1 MFPKK
6 HFSRKRKNI
15 ETSSIAIIGASYAGL
30 TLANYVVLHSPRTK
44 LQIFESSKSIPGRFI
59 QGFFNVPNYRHILKQ
74 IKLKYNGDSRDEI
87 IHTLW
92 SDRVK
97 SVIKCMQKVVKIE
110 RQHFSDEL
118 YILVQDGDSMQQ
130 KRYGPFDFVIGADGV
145 LSICR
150 QSPLEGVLVIGDAR
164 WVRSRWYDFGFQRI
178 NSGGDIAMMDACE
191 LGHLICYDCY
201 EDDLKKFRT
210 ETLHQKGKYI
220 RRVPLFFILVV
231 ITFKAMHT

>member
-6 HFSRKRKNI
+6 HHPRKRKNI

-97 SVIKCMQKVVKIE
+97 SVIKCMQKVVNIE
-110 RQHFSDEL
+110 RQHFSNEL

-164 WVRSRWYDFGFQRI
+164 WVRSRWYDFGLQRI

-191 LGHLICYDCY
+191 LGHLLCYDYY

-210 ETLHQKGKYI
+210 
-220 RRVPLFFILVV
+220 
-231 ITFKAMHT
+231 